1 MTLAYDA
8 LVLVGFGGPT
18 GPDDVMPFLQRV
30 TAGRPVPL
38 HRLEEVAARYLELG
52 GTSPIVAQTEALL
65 ADLVTRLAARGLSV
79 PAYLGHRN
87 CDPTVP
93 DTLAQVA
100 ADGHT
105 RVLALASSAFPSYS
119 GCRQYRE
126 NLGAGLTASPG
137 LAVRSLGPFPAL
149 PGFVEASADLLATAL
164 ASAGPDATVLV
175 TAHSLPLASAATSG
189 PEGGGYVAALE
200 RAAAAV
206 LARATTLAGMPREP
220 VWRLVFQ
227 SRSGSPQVPW
237 LEPDVCDAIRE
248 IASGATAQTVLVVP
262 LGFLTDHTEV
272 LWDLDREAADAA
284 SAAGLGFI
292 RVPTVGTHPAFLDG
306 LADLLAAH
314 LEGRAPAPA
323 EPAFCSDRCCP
334 SPTPGRPASGV
345 SAHGIPATGPAQ
357 PTVPPTWAPEPL
369 SRAAQMEG

>member
-1 MTLAYDA
+1 MSLAYDA
-8 LVLVGFGGPT
+8 LVLVGFGGPA
-18 GPDDVMPFLQRV
+18 GPDDVMPFLRRV
-30 TAGRPVPL
+30 TAGRPVPQD
-38 HRLEEVAARYLELG
+38 RLDEVAARYLELG
-52 GTSPIVAQTEALL
+52 GSSPIVAQTEALL
-65 ADLVTRLAARGLSV
+65 AALVERLAARGLEV

-87 CDPTVP
+87 SSPTVP
-93 DTLAQVA
+93 DTLARVA

-126 NLGAGLTASPG
+126 NLGAGLAAAPG
-137 LAVRSLGPFPAL
+137 LAVRALGPFPEL
-149 PGFVEASADLLATAL
+149 PGLIDAAADLLASAL
-164 ASAGPDATVLV
+164 RSAGPGATVLV

-189 PEGGGYVAALE
+189 PNGGGYVAALE
-200 RAAAAV
+200 HAAAAV
-206 LARATTLAGMPREP
+206 VARAKALAGMPRP
-220 VWRLVFQ
+220 PAWRLVFQ

-248 IASGATAQTVLVVP
+248 IASDATTQTIVVVP

-272 LWDLDREAADAA
+272 LWDLDREAAEAA
-284 SAAGLGFI
+284 AAAGLGFV

-323 EPAFCSDRCCP
+323 QPAFCSDRCCP
-334 SPTPGRPASGV
+334 SP
-345 SAHGIPATGPAQ
+345 
-357 PTVPPTWAPEPL
+357 
-369 SRAAQMEG
+369 AQMEG